1 MKTIYISLKENA
13 EPSMFETCSISQ
25 WFYFSPD
32 YLNFHLLKKD
42 CPTTAK
48 YNDIGEVLQ
57 EKALELKNSYIDEIG
72 RLSIRYSRRH
82 PLAWWTSMV
91 SERNEMSTHTFLT
104 VCYYNI
110 FYDIYENNK
119 LQDRSLI
126 VVESVSLFL
135 LIIKRL
141 RKEYNVITL
150 GRPYFLTW
158 SFSRPKVAV
167 IYRIIK
173 FASWIL
179 FGKLK
184 QVPNPSFSS
193 DTNKIFVR
201 TWISDRTISSDGA
214 LQDVYFPGLYEYL
227 EREGCEVVIIPN
239 FYNLTLPGREIQRR
253 INKCKYQFFIPENYL
268 TWKDYF
274 NVLCVL
280 IHQAAISNFNNVEH
294 NSKDISKIL
303 TETQKAGIF
312 SAYTYIA
319 QAFALKN
326 LSKKDF
332 KIKSFIYTFEN
343 MFPEKPMSYAV
354 KEYFPGV
361 KSIGF
366 QHSVLYPLQTC
377 LYPASQEWKNMPL
390 PDRIVCSGKLFLD
403 IYLKHGA
410 PRERFVLGPAL
421 RFNNLISKCD
431 SGHWDL
437 SLKVFKKNKILIVF
451 PLAESDA
458 LELAIKSSEAIKL
471 LVDVKMLKVG
481 LRPHPMMSVD
491 KKNIIES
498 FFNDVQY
505 DVEIAGKPMD
515 EELPQYSLLITMAS
529 GVIFDG
535 MIEGVPVIRVGRSHS
550 LNFDPADY
558 LENNPYGFKAQT
570 VEQLNAL
577 ISKLLLLEYEE
588 RMGVL
593 NYGREFVK
601 ESFAP
606 VNESTLQSFIS
617 TNKFENVIIKR

>member
-13 EPSMFETCSISQ
+13 RPSMFETYNVSQ

-32 YLNFHLLKKD
+32 YLNFHLLKEN
-42 CPTTAK
+42 CPATAK
-48 YNDIGEVLQ
+48 YYDIGEALQ

-72 RLSIRYSRRH
+72 RLSIRYSGKH
-82 PLAWWTSMV
+82 PLAWWTSLV
-91 SERNEMSTHTFLT
+91 SERNEMSTNTFLT

-110 FYDIYENNK
+110 SCEIYENNK
-119 LQDRSLI
+119 FQDRSLI

-135 LIIKRL
+135 LIIECL
-141 RKEYNVITL
+141 REKYKVITL

-158 SFSRPKVAV
+158 SFFRPRVA
-167 IYRIIK
+167 ILYRIIK
-173 FASWIL
+173 FVAWMFS
-179 FGKLK
+179 GKLK
-184 QVPNPSFSS
+184 QVPNPSFSP

-201 TWISDRTISSDGA
+201 TWISDRTISSDGT

-227 EREGCEVVIIPN
+227 EREGYEVIIIPN
-239 FYNLTLPGREIQRR
+239 FHNLTLPVREIQRR
-253 INKCKYQFFIPENYL
+253 INKCKYQFFVSENYL
-268 TWKDYF
+268 TCKDYF
-274 NVLCVL
+274 NVLRVL
-280 IHQAAISNFNNVEH
+280 IHQAAISNVNNVEH

-312 SAYTYIA
+312 TANTYIA

-326 LSKKDF
+326 LSKKKF

-343 MFPEKPMSYAV
+343 MFPEKPISYAV

-377 LYPASQEWKNMPL
+377 LYPAAQEWENMPL

-410 PRERFVLGPAL
+410 PGERLALGPAL
-421 RFNNLISKCD
+421 RFNKLISKCD
-431 SGHWDL
+431 NDNRDS
-437 SLKVFKKNKILIVF
+437 SLNVSRKNKILVVF
-451 PLAESDA
+451 PLAEPDA
-458 LELAIKSSEAIKL
+458 LELAIKSSEAVKS

-481 LRPHPMMSVD
+481 LKPHPMMPAE
-491 KKNIIES
+491 KQNIIES
-498 FFNDVQY
+498 YFNDVQY
-505 DVEIAGKPMD
+505 DVEIAGKPID

-535 MIEGVPVIRVGRSHS
+535 MIEGLPVIRVGRSHS
-550 LNFDPADY
+550 LNFDPADFI
-558 LENNPYGFKAQT
+558 ENNLYNFKAQT
-570 VEQLNAL
+570 VEQLRKL
-577 ISKLLLLEYEE
+577 IYKLLVMNDEE
-588 RMGVL
+588 KSGLL
-593 NYGREFVK
+593 NYGRQFVK

-606 VNESTLQSFIS
+606 VNENTLKSFVSI
-617 TNKFENVIIKR
+617 N